1 MSQTPPS
8 VSSSS
13 NYQSIFDSA
22 LQVYKRKTGK
32 DLTLDPLLRSL
43 ETCHSPDAVLDL
55 LRAQILKPGQPQS
68 SGNKFTTW
76 LDPTVNVL
84 NSFSATIGGF
94 VGLVSPKSSQ
104 DLQSDVDFEGLS
116 TCGSAL
122 YGHRSSSFSEYFHRS
137 LFPSYYDILISQ
149 AAQGIS
155 ADRDALIDL
164 FERIENIFR
173 RLETYVDVPPT
184 PGMTDVIV
192 KVMVEVLCILGIAT
206 KEIKQN
212 RASKSIIGDR

>member
-1 MSQTPPS
+1 MSQTSPP
-8 VSSSS
+8 VSSPS

-55 LRAQILKPGQPQS
+55 LRAQILEPGQPQS

-94 VGLVSPKSSQ
+94 VGLVSLKSSQ
-104 DLQSDVDFEGLS
+104 DLQSDVGFEGIS
-116 TCGSAL
+116 TRGSAL
-122 YGHRSSSFSEYFHRS
+122 YGHRSSPFSEYLHRS
-137 LFPSYYDILISQ
+137 FFPSYYD
-149 AAQGIS
+149 
-155 ADRDALIDL
+155 
-164 FERIENIFR
+164 
-173 RLETYVDVPPT
+173 
-184 PGMTDVIV
+184 
-192 KVMVEVLCILGIAT
+192 VLT
-206 KEIKQN
+206 
-212 RASKSIIGDR
+212 S